1 MSETATVATATVA
14 PDLEKAAADD
24 LYYKKCADLNSALAK
39 RNDATVS
46 TWHADEQG
54 IQIKKVDGT
63 LVHVRKGTITSFDY
77 YKGLDRRQFILRVT
91 DFANSGRRYGG
102 HPIGFLVDVWE
113 NEKWKTAYDAVVV
126 GLYPGS
132 QSHQILHVDVDSVRI
147 CEDPAGGPSVPL
159 YCPPPDSPW
168 SRGRFL
174 LYALRG
180 GEEAEAMRLLDAG
193 VDFHVAESYSE
204 NSALHIACQRRMK
217 TVMTRLLLEGAP
229 VLKNRWGALP
239 KSLLDSEELKEAYTK
254 ARRDYKASLLPP
266 PAPTPPTPPP
276 APTPVPKTG
285 IEARV
290 WIKAGTTSTEGSRI
304 PIVVSSGLSSA
315 IRTLLS
321 EYPVCY
327 KSLGDG
333 HYSLEIHRTRLREL
347 CGRVGRTI
355 QFAEV
360 WDRLSPELSKLCTL
374 EPGGFCI

>member
-1 MSETATVATATVA
+1 
-14 PDLEKAAADD
+14 
-24 LYYKKCADLNSALAK
+24 
-39 RNDATVS
+39 
-46 TWHADEQG
+46 
-54 IQIKKVDGT
+54 
-63 LVHVRKGTITSFDY
+63 
-77 YKGLDRRQFILRVT
+77 
-91 DFANSGRRYGG
+91 
-102 HPIGFLVDVWE
+102 
-113 NEKWKTAYDAVVV
+113 
-126 GLYPGS
+126 
-132 QSHQILHVDVDSVRI
+132 
-147 CEDPAGGPSVPL
+147 
-159 YCPPPDSPW
+159 
-168 SRGRFL
+168 
-174 LYALRG
+174 
-180 GEEAEAMRLLDAG
+180 MRLLDAG